1 VTSPQ
6 YPALPIHAISAQI
19 VSELSSIGALVLCAP
34 TGSGKTT
41 QVPQILLRSG
51 LDHGGNIL
59 VLQPRRLATRLVA
72 TRVADEMGTSLGDV
86 VGFQTRLESRHSANT
101 RILFLTEGL
110 FLRRLLSD
118 PQLTGIGAVIIDEF
132 HERSLAA
139 DMALG
144 LCRQLRAAG
153 RKDLQLVVMSATLD
167 ANQVAQWLGCNALE
181 AQGRTYPVHIDYVAD
196 SVEVPLWERAA
207 RALQQWLASG
217 QDGHVLVFMP
227 GAYEIRRC
235 VELFSARW
243 RADRQDLE
251 VVPLHG
257 SLTPKEQDRAVASS
271 ARRKIIVS
279 TNVAETSITIDGIG
293 CVIDAGLARVARFDP
308 ARGVN
313 SLLVERISMAS
324 AQQRAGRAGR
334 TAPGTCLRLWPRS
347 ESHARVQQDT
357 PEVERVDLSQ
367 AVLQLAAMGCA
378 AVDFAWLDLPP
389 TQRLTDAADQLKRLG
404 ALDEL
409 GTLTA
414 AGRAMANIPAH
425 PRLARLLSLATD
437 RGVGDRAAVWA
448 ALISERDI
456 CLRPIANRYRTMADD
471 GWPSDLVVRETGLAE
486 AARHRFDPQRCATL
500 GLNAAACRE
509 VHRVAGQFLRLAN
522 NLPGS
527 SKDES
532 QTESEPTS
540 PDHSADEMLARCL
553 LVAYADHVGLRRNT
567 SSTACEM
574 EGRRRVRLDRDSS
587 IGDCPTFV
595 AVELREVEAS
605 RADGGGVQTIAS
617 LATAIE
623 WQWLEEEL
631 PEQVSP
637 LLELEWDDNE
647 KAVYQIDGKRFGA
660 LRLEPRRQRAR
671 NSEAAAQLIIDRVLE
686 GSLQFD
692 RWDET
697 VESWLARARCVAEW
711 FPERALLSYE
721 DDDLA
726 VVIGEMVGNASRW
739 GAVRQVAVLDHL
751 RHALSWEDQQFVEKM
766 APERIQLP
774 TGHGMRIVYTPGE
787 PPRGRAKIQD
797 LYDVKATPKV
807 AAGRVGLLL
816 EILAPNFRPAQITDD
831 LPGFWKRTYPEL
843 KKELKRRY
851 PKHEWR

>member
-1 VTSPQ
+1 MTPPQ
-6 YPALPIHAISAQI
+6 YPALPIDAISDQI
-19 VSELSSIGALVLCAP
+19 VSELSSMGALVLSAP

-51 LDHGGNIL
+51 LDRGGNIL

-86 VGFQTRLESRHSANT
+86 VGYQTRLESRYGANT

-118 PQLTGIGAVIIDEF
+118 PQLTGIGTVIIDEF

-139 DMALG
+139 DMSLG
-144 LCRQLRAAG
+144 LCRQLRASG
-153 RKDLQLVVMSATLD
+153 RKDLRLVVMSATLD
-167 ANQVAQWLGCNALE
+167 AKQVAQWLGCNALE

-196 SVEVPLWERAA
+196 SIEVPLWERAA
-207 RALQQWLASG
+207 RALQQWLDTG

-227 GAYEIRRC
+227 GSYEIRRC

-243 RADRQDLE
+243 SEKNLE
-251 VVPLHG
+251 VVPLYG
-257 SLTPKEQDRAVASS
+257 SLTPKEQDRAVAPS

-308 ARGVN
+308 TRGVN

-334 TAPGTCLRLWPRS
+334 TAPGACLRLWPRS
-347 ESHARVQQDT
+347 ESHARVQHDT
-357 PEVERVDLSQ
+357 PEVERVDLSE

-378 AVDFAWLDLPP
+378 ATDFAWLDLPP
-389 TQRLTDAADQLKRLG
+389 TQRLTDAANQLKRLG

-409 GTLTA
+409 GTLTT

-425 PRLARLLSLATD
+425 PRLARLLSLATN

-456 CLRPIANRYRTMADD
+456 CLRPIANRYRTIPDN
-471 GWPSDLVVRETGLAE
+471 GWPSDLVVRESGLAA

-509 VHRVAGQFLRLAN
+509 VHRVAGQFLRLAK

-527 SKDES
+527 SKGERSQSKSDTTSLDHAEDEL
-532 QTESEPTS
+532 
-540 PDHSADEMLARCL
+540 LARCL
-553 LVAYADHVGLRRNT
+553 LVAFADHVGLRRNT
-567 SSTACEM
+567 SNTACEM
-574 EGRRRVRLDRDSS
+574 AGRRRVRLDRDSS
-587 IGDCPTFV
+587 IGDSPAFV

-623 WQWLEEEL
+623 WKWLAEEL
-631 PEQVSP
+631 PEQVSQSSQ
-637 LLELEWDDNE
+637 LEWDADE
-647 KAVYQIDGKRFGA
+647 KAVYQIDGRRFGA
-660 LRLEPRRQRAR
+660 LQLEQRRRRADD
-671 NSEAAAQLIIDRVLE
+671 SEAAAQLIIDRVLE

-697 VESWLARARCVAEW
+697 VESWLSRARCVAEW

-721 DDDLA
+721 EDDLA
-726 VVIGEMVGNASRW
+726 VVIGEMVGTASRW

-774 TGHGMRIVYTPGE
+774 TGFGMRIVYTPGE

-807 AAGRVGLLL
+807 AGGRVGLLL